1 MLSVYWVQSPSSNS
15 DSNLSHIPSMTY
27 LNLSP
32 ISMSTKPCQPMS
44 STSSPVL
51 STYSSALNLMDE
63 EILNSPPTQIQ
74 TPIPQSSSQISI
86 LNSVF
91 VFFSSCCCPFHSAYW
106 EPGRLFN
113 FYRVSMPFRLSRQ
126 ALSQIMETIFSWL
139 ARSFKA
145 LLLLFNTK
153 PLILPY
159 HLILICQL
167 LLSLLHCKIQSI
179 PMQEM

>member
-44 STSSPVL
+44 TTSSPVL

-91 VFFSSCCCPFHSAYW
+91 FFFSCCCPFHSAYW
-106 EPGRLFN
+106 EPDYSTSTEYQCHLGSAGKHSHRSWKQYLVDWPDHSRPYY
-113 FYRVSMPFRLSRQ
+113 FYS
-126 ALSQIMETIFSWL
+126 T
-139 ARSFKA
+139 
-145 LLLLFNTK
+145 
-153 PLILPY
+153 
-159 HLILICQL
+159 
-167 LLSLLHCKIQSI
+167 QSH
-179 PMQEM
+179 

>member
-44 STSSPVL
+44 TTSSPVL

-86 LNSVF
+86 LNSVLF
-91 VFFSSCCCPFHSAYW
+91 CFFLLLPLPLCLLRT
-106 EPGRLFN
+106 RLFN

>member
-15 DSNLSHIPSMTY
+15 DFNLSHIPSMTY

-44 STSSPVL
+44 TTSSPVL

-63 EILNSPPTQIQ
+63 EILKFKLQFHKVALRFPYW
-74 TPIPQSSSQISI
+74 I
-86 LNSVF
+86 L
-91 VFFSSCCCPFHSAYW
+91 FFFFFLLLPLPLCLLRT
-106 EPGRLFN
+106 RLFN

-167 LLSLLHCKIQSI
+167 LLSLPHCKIQSI